1 MDKKPDSLLDESKS
15 KRKRRRRK
23 KGTVEKSGDSEMSSK
38 SDLEVAL
45 KNGGKQVST
54 SDKHLMGSEVTCE
67 ANEKASLPTA
77 TAAMGGDEVTG
88 PPTEMQTTGDDGKDG
103 SSISSSSSSNGV
115 KMDKECGKTLT
126 QGFKLGRWKITRHL
140 I

>member
-1 MDKKPDSLLDESKS
+1 MEKKPDSLSDESKS

-23 KGTVEKSGDSEMSSK
+23 KGAVEKSGDSETSSK

-67 ANEKASLPTA
+67 ASEKASLPTA
-77 TAAMGGDEVTG
+77 AAAMGGDEVTG
-88 PPTEMQTTGDDGKDG
+88 LPTEAQTTSDDGKDG
-103 SSISSSSSSNGV
+103 GSNSNSSNGV
-115 KMDKECGKTLT
+115 KIDKECGKTLT
-126 QGFKLGRWKITRHL
+126 QGCKLGRWKITRHA
-140 I
+140 